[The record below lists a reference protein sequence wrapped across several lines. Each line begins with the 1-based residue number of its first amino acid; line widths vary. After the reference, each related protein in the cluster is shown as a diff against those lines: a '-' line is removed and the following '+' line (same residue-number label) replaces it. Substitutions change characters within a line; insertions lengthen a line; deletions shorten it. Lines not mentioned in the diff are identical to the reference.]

1 MGKILDDK
9 KAELKELLE
18 EVKNPA
24 LAKDE
29 KEFLES
35 EIAELQKDIQ
45 SLEAAHEKPKQ
56 VKNKVKKSSEKVEAK
71 KKAEPK
77 PKVDEKQKEVKY
89 STMYVEEKITDENG
103 NVIKRTAK
111 DTYILEHHKQPS
123 DKVVFHKVGNKWTVD
138 CCKKRGIEFNANE
151 IDTAIE
157 YIIEGLDCH
166 FQIEERKKIAQ
177 KRKKS
182 RAKYEALSDTEKM
195 ENAIEKAAESVENRV
210 EDIKEKGKSVSPS
223 TAKDFVADIKK
234 IVSSIKEGINE
245 KSERQKFIKNLIAE
259 LQKELN
265 EKFERTIKIG
275 DIIPYANNTSLRKLG
290 VQELIKKQQYKVS
303 KYKVVNIYEDKGS
316 DRIEIVN
323 IKGEKII
330 RDKYFDDEF
339 KEIVRLSEMYMNNEK
354 FEDGGSVEGER
365 YGDDEFNYRMLSRL
379 QSECD
384 YFLGYGGRSEK
395 YLYGENVDSH
405 IKEMKKIWN
414 GFSKSKKP
422 EWLSME
428 EIEQYESDMKE
439 DTLII
444 NDYKIRYNPMYR
456 EYQVRS
462 IHTGDGED
470 FKTLKEAKE
479 HAIKG

>member
-89 STMYVEEKITDENG
+89 STMDVEEKITDENG

-275 DIIPYANNTSLRKLG
+275 DIIPYANNTLLRKLG
-290 VQELIKKQQYKVS
+290 VQELIKKLQYKVS
-303 KYKVVNIYEDKGS
+303 KYKVLNIDEDKC
-316 DRIEIVN
+316 RIEIVN
-323 IKGEKII
+323 IKGKKII
-330 RDKYFDDEF
+330 REKYFDDEF
-339 KEIVRLSEMYMNNEK
+339 KEIVRLSEMYMNNE
-354 FEDGGSVEGER
+354 R
-365 YGDDEFNYRMLSRL
+365 
-379 QSECD
+379 
-384 YFLGYGGRSEK
+384 
-395 YLYGENVDSH
+395 
-405 IKEMKKIWN
+405 
-414 GFSKSKKP
+414 
-422 EWLSME
+422 
-428 EIEQYESDMKE
+428 
-439 DTLII
+439 
-444 NDYKIRYNPMYR
+444 
-456 EYQVRS
+456 
-462 IHTGDGED
+462 
-470 FKTLKEAKE
+470 EAKE
-479 HAIKG
+479 YVIKG